1 MQQDCEMLNEIRKST
16 KMGQVGIHAVM
27 KGGLSGEFH
36 NVLKSQ
42 LEEYDAIYKEADQL
56 LREHGGTPKN
66 LNALAKWGN
75 AVSTT
80 MKMKTDGSQ
89 SKVAEMMIQGNTN
102 GMIKSIQ
109 SIRSMGVLD
118 PKVSALSNRLLQTEQ
133 ANIDQMKGYL

>member
-1 MQQDCEMLNEIRKST
+1 MLNEIRKST

-27 KGGLSGEFH
+27 KGGLSDEFH

-42 LEEYDAIYKEADQL
+42 MEEYDAIYHEADSL
-56 LREHGGTPKN
+56 LREHGGKEKN
-66 LNALAKWGN
+66 LSALAKWGN
-75 AVSTT
+75 T
-80 MKMKTDGSQ
+80 MASSMKLKMDNSR
-89 SKVAEMMIQGNTN
+89 SKIAQMMIEGNTK

-133 ANIDQMKGYL
+133 ANIDQMKAYL

>member
-1 MQQDCEMLNEIRKST
+1 MQQDCEMLNQIRQTT

-27 KGGLSGEFH
+27 KGGLTGEFH
-36 NVLKSQ
+36 NALKSQ
-42 LEEYDAIYKEADQL
+42 LQEYDEIYHEASQL
-56 LREHGGTPKN
+56 LQEHGGQPKN
-66 LNALAKWGN
+66 LSPLAKWG
-75 AVSTT
+75 STMASS
-80 MKMKTDGSQ
+80 MKMKTDGSV
-89 SKVAEMMIQGNTN
+89 SKVAEMMIQGNTK

>member
-27 KGGLSGEFH
+27 KGGLTEDFH

-42 LEEYDAIYKEADQL
+42 LEEYDAIYQEADTL

-66 LNALAKWGN
+66 LSALAKWG
-75 AVSTT
+75 STMAT
-80 MKMKTDGSQ
+80 SMKMKSDGSR
-89 SKVAEMMIQGNTN
+89 SKVAEMMIQGNTK

-109 SIRSMGVLD
+109 SIRSMGILD

-133 ANIDQMKGYL
+133 ANIDQMKAYL